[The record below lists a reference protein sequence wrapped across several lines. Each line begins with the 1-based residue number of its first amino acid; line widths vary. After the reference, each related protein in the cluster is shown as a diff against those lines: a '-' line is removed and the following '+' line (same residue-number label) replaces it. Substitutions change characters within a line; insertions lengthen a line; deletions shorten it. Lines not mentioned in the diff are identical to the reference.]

1 MSDERFYHRDN
12 ARHNMVVNQ
21 HTVPRVAI
29 IGAGPGGLTL
39 ARILHVHGLDA
50 LVYEREAF
58 SSIRPQGGSLDM
70 HAESGQY
77 AIEHAGLI
85 AEFKRIARYEDQEGR
100 VYDKHGKL
108 LLIDDDVTGKNRPE
122 VDRGQLRQML
132 LDSLPANVVR
142 WGHELSAIQPQDD
155 GCYELVFRNGAS
167 EKFDLVVGADG
178 AWSRIRPL
186 VSPAQPIYSGVA
198 FVELGIDDADARHP
212 ELARLVGRGLTF
224 FVGESKALIGHR
236 DANAHLG
243 IYATLRAPEDWIER
257 GGLDMSSPAAMKT
270 SLAGHFNG
278 WSERLLELIY
288 RSGDRMTPRAIHAL
302 PVGHRWK
309 HRPGVTLLGD
319 AAHLMSPF
327 GGDGANLAMQ
337 DAADLALALA
347 EAEDWRAAVPWYED
361 AMFRR
366 AETSAAAARD
376 AMDQVISE
384 DGLSHLVQMMQEH
397 GGQSAPSDGN

>member
-1 MSDERFYHRDN
+1 
-12 ARHNMVVNQ
+12 
-21 HTVPRVAI
+21 
-29 IGAGPGGLTL
+29 
-39 ARILHVHGLDA
+39 
-50 LVYEREAF
+50 
-58 SSIRPQGGSLDM
+58 M

-77 AIEHAGLI
+77 AIECAGLT
-85 AEFKRIARYEDQEGR
+85 AEFQRIARYEDQEGR

-108 LLIDDDVTGKNRPE
+108 LLIDDDVTGQNRPE

-132 LDSLPANVVR
+132 LDSLPADVFR
-142 WGHELSAIQPQDD
+142 WDHELSSIQQQPQDN
-155 GCYELVFRNGAS
+155 GRYQLVFRNGAS

-178 AWSRIRPL
+178 AWSRVRPL
-186 VSPAQPIYSGVA
+186 VSEAQPIYSGVA

-236 DANAHLG
+236 DSNAHLG
-243 IYATLRAPEDWIER
+243 VYATLRAPEDWIEK
-257 GGLDMSSPAAMKT
+257 GGLDISSPDAMRT
-270 SLAGHFNG
+270 SLAAHFDG

-288 RSGDRMTPRAIHAL
+288 RSGDRITPRAIHAL
-302 PVGHRWK
+302 PVGHRWE

-347 EAEDWRAAVPWYED
+347 GAEDWRAAVPRYED
-361 AMFRR
+361 AMFAR
-366 AETSAAAARD
+366 AEPSAVTARD
-376 AMDQVISE
+376 AIDQVISE
-384 DGLSHLVQMMQEH
+384 DGLSHILQAMQEH
-397 GGQSAPSDGN
+397 RGQSPQ